1 MMTVQD
7 YLDKSLER
15 LRAEGNFRRIPS
27 ASDSRLLDFST
38 NDYMGIATRLDL
50 QRDFLLKYAGRVS
63 LTSSASRLLASDQQS
78 YTELEALLAGLYSRE
93 TLLFNSGYHA
103 NTGMVSALADKHTLI
118 AADRLVHASILDGV
132 RLSDGTMRRW
142 RHCDYDHLEKLLQK
156 EASAYNRVLIIAES
170 VYSMDG
176 DAADIRRLVEI
187 KRHYPQALLYIDE
200 AHALGV
206 CGPHGLGLCRE
217 LSEAD
222 YNEVDVII
230 GTFGKACASSG
241 AFAAVSHT
249 LRDYA
254 INRARSLI
262 FSTALPPLCCA
273 WTAETMRLITGMDAE
288 RSHLHRLGDHLAAGL
303 HSLGFEASPS
313 HIQPIVIGDA
323 SKAVAVASRL
333 LDDGVKVLPIRT
345 PTVPPGTERLRISLS
360 ASNTEADIDRLLTA
374 LSHAL

>member
-1 MMTVQD
+1 MTVQD
-7 YLDKSLER
+7 NLDQTLER

-27 ASDSRLLDFST
+27 GSGSGLLDFST
-38 NDYMGIATRLDL
+38 NDYLGLATRLDL
-50 QRDFLLKYAGRVS
+50 QRDFMLKEAGHVS

-78 YTELEALLAGLYSRE
+78 YTALEELLDELYGHR

-103 NTGMVSALADKHTLI
+103 NTGMVSALADKRTLI

-132 RLSDGTMRRW
+132 RLSDGILRRW
-142 RHCDYDHLEKLLQK
+142 RHCDYEHLEKLLQK
-156 EASAYNRVLIIAES
+156 EADSYDRILIIAES
-170 VYSMDG
+170 IYSMDG
-176 DAADIRRLVEI
+176 DAADISRLVEI
-187 KRHYPQALLYIDE
+187 KRRYPHALLYIDE

-206 CGPHGLGLCRE
+206 CGPQGLGLCRNM
-217 LSEAD
+217 SESD

-241 AFAAVSHT
+241 AFAAVSPT
-249 LRDYA
+249 IRDYA
-254 INRARSLI
+254 VNRARSFI

-273 WTAETMRLITGMDAE
+273 WTAEVMRLMTGMDTE
-288 RSHLHRLGDHLAAGL
+288 RAHLRHLSEHLADGL
-303 HSLGFEASPS
+303 RSLGFEASPS
-313 HIQPIVIGDA
+313 HIQPVVIGNA
-323 SKAVAVASRL
+323 SQAVAVASRL

-360 ASNTEADIDRLLTA
+360 AANSETDIDRLLTA